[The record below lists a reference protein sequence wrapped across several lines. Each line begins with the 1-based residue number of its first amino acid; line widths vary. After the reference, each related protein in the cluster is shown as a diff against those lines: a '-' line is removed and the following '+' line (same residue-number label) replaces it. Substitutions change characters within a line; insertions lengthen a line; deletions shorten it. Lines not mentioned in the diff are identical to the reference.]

1 MAKTF
6 GKFLIFSALVGAAA
20 AGAYLYLNREECTE
34 GDETFSRDV
43 DNFFENKKNREY
55 VSLNNIVSEG
65 KENLKNVVE
74 KAAEELKEK
83 AESLGETT
91 GILKEDESKDAADFA
106 FKEFKDEEEN
116 EKL

>member
-1 MAKTF
+1 MAKKF
-6 GKFLIFSALVGAAA
+6 GKFLIFSALVGACA

-34 GDETFSRDV
+34 GGDDTFSRDV

-83 AESLGETT
+83 AENLGETT
-91 GILKEDESKDAADFA
+91 GILKDDASKDAADFA
-106 FKEFKDEEEN
+106 FKEFKDED
-116 EKL
+116 EKA